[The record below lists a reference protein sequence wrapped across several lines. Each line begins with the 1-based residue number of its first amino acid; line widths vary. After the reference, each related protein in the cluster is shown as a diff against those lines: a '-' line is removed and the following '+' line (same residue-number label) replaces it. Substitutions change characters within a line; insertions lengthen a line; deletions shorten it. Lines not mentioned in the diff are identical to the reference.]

1 MGPRIPWILKEQWD
15 SVYSSWSDMLVIND
29 ILSFMQK
36 QGKFKLWSKHARLR
50 TCIKEITKSRNC
62 NPFFRAGISFISQVS
77 SGDRKQ
83 KNDSSTPKFEFYLVP
98 GKPYFECGDYLWGG
112 VLVLERYRRFLESS
126 QPEWIIKDHDTNNQL
141 PSQARISTQEVKP
154 DSRGAMFYNSYH
166 LGRPMGNCMSHVLLN
181 TNLSG
186 SHRLPNPPSGTLR
199 WSQ

>member
-1 MGPRIPWILKEQWD
+1 
-15 SVYSSWSDMLVIND
+15 MLVIND

-98 GKPYFECGDYLWGG
+98 GKPYFEYGDYLWGG
-112 VLVLERYRRFLESS
+112 GFGFGEISKIFGELSTRMNHKRSRHKQSTPIASTDIDSE
-126 QPEWIIKDHDTNNQL
+126 I
-141 PSQARISTQEVKP
+141 QARFSWRNDLQLISSRNTNGQLHVACIVKHQSFRLTP
-154 DSRGAMFYNSYH
+154 TPKPSKRHFKMKSVM
-166 LGRPMGNCMSHVLLN
+166 PMLTLLRICGVALLN
-181 TNLSG
+181 RIS
-186 SHRLPNPPSGTLR
+186 RK
-199 WSQ
+199 

>member
-15 SVYSSWSDMLVIND
+15 SVYSSWSDILVIND

-36 QGKFKLWSKHARLR
+36 QGKFKLWSKHARLP
-50 TCIKEITKSRNC
+50 TCIMEITKSRNC

-112 VLVLERYRRFLESS
+112 GFGFGEISKIFGELSTRMNQKKITTQQINSHRKHGYRLRNSS
-126 QPEWIIKDHDTNNQL
+126 QILVAQCFTTHIISEDQW
-141 PSQARISTQEVKP
+141 AIACR
-154 DSRGAMFYNSYH
+154 MY
-166 LGRPMGNCMSHVLLN
+166 C
-181 TNLSG
+181 
-186 SHRLPNPPSGTLR
+186 
-199 WSQ
+199 